1 MKTTLHHASR
11 ILTLAFIA
19 ILLASFASLAQTYEK
34 YYQDGQLYV
43 KFIDE
48 FDPQIAVAAD
58 HSVRFEDAAYF
69 SDIFSRYNV
78 LSISRPL
85 DVNNDIKLLRTFHL
99 QFADHMILEEV
110 IAELEKRPEIEYA
123 EKVALYYIDYK
134 PNDSLY
140 NLVNGPVKWKWHL
153 DRIEAEAAW
162 DVTKGS
168 PAIKVA
174 IVDNAVW
181 SDHPDLAAK
190 IVLQRDVVN
199 NTANSSP
206 PGTGD
211 PGEWSHGT
219 HCAGLAT
226 AITDNYIGV
235 AGIGFNTSIIAIKAA
250 HANANQI
257 SHSLAGVSFAI
268 NNGANIVSMSFG
280 GPGYNQTFQN
290 LVNTGTSMGV
300 VFVAAAGNDNSTAPH
315 YPSSYANVISVASTN
330 DNDVKSNFSNY
341 GPSITLCAP
350 GGFAS
355 PGPSGLLS
363 TTYALTSMGYYDSYF
378 GTSMACPVVAGLA
391 SLMLSINPNL
401 SPADVTSIL
410 TATCDNIDA
419 MNPTYVGQ
427 LGAGRINARQAVLAV
442 PFSPTAAFS
451 TPVTIIPP
459 GTSINFTDLSV
470 GIPNSWSWSFQGA
483 FPNSSTQQNP
493 TNIAYNNPGVFN
505 VTLTVQNAYGSN
517 SLTKTGYIV
526 VTTTPLPFLQF
537 EASETETCIYTPIQ
551 LQDMSLYQ
559 PTSWLWEFDPPNV
572 EFLEG
577 TTATSQNPVIQ
588 FTLPGEYSVT
598 FTATNVNG
606 SNTTTFEDFFSI
618 DGMPVPYDLDFEAGS
633 PGAFH
638 LSANTKATIRI
649 HRRAAFESELGLQFS
664 GGGTPTGWSGT
675 PTGTTPTQ
683 AWVNNADFHAFAH
696 VCNVDATEFAGVHL
710 FFDLRQTFSYGNKL
724 SWFRVLINDSIQVS
738 DSEGIFDFNP
748 TTNTDPFV
756 RRHFDLTEFAGT
768 TFSITFQS
776 ACRLYDYFYAEGDN
790 VFVDNIDVRG
800 SLVGTN
806 ELVKVPVSA
815 LSVYPNPAK
824 VSISLNYFG
833 SESGKINVA
842 LTAIDGRLVHNQQF
856 DAPTGRFER
865 NIPVQGLAPGV
876 YVLTLTNNSQVL
888 TRKVIIE

>member
-11 ILTLAFIA
+11 IFILAFFA
-19 ILLASFASLAQTYEK
+19 FLLVPFASDAQTYEK
-34 YYQDGQLYV
+34 YYQDGQLFV
-43 KFIDE
+43 KFVDNY
-48 FDPQIAVAAD
+48 DPQIAVAAD
-58 HSVRFEDAAYF
+58 HSVRLEDAAYF

-85 DVNNDIKLLRTFHL
+85 EVNNDIKLLRTFHL
-99 QFADHMILEEV
+99 QFEDHMILEEV
-110 IAELEKRPEIEYA
+110 IEELEKRPEIEYA
-123 EKVALYYIDYK
+123 EKVALYYIDYR

-153 DRIEAEAAW
+153 DVINAEAAW

-168 PAIKVA
+168 PDIKVA

-181 SDHPDLAAK
+181 SAHPDLAGK

-226 AITDNYIGV
+226 AITDNYVGV

-268 NNGANIVSMSFG
+268 NNGADVVSMSFG
-280 GPGYNQTFQN
+280 GPGFNQTFQN

-300 VFVAAAGNDNSTAPH
+300 VFVAAAGNDNSTAAH

-341 GPSITLCAP
+341 GPAITLCAP

-401 SPADVTSIL
+401 LPSDL
-410 TATCDNIDA
+410 TNIMMGTCDNIDA
-419 MNPTYVGQ
+419 MNPGYIGQ
-427 LGAGRINARQAVLAV
+427 LGAGRINAHQAVLAV

-451 TPVTIIPP
+451 TPVTIITP
-459 GTSINFTDLSV
+459 GTTVDFTDLSV
-470 GIPNSWSWSFQGA
+470 GIPNSWSWSFPGA

-517 SLTKTGYIV
+517 SITKTGYIV
-526 VTTTPLPFLQF
+526 VTSTPLPYLQF
-537 EASETETCIYTPIQ
+537 EASETETCIYSPVQ
-551 LQDMSLYQ
+551 LEDISLYQ
-559 PTSWLWEFDPPNV
+559 PTSWLWEFAPPSV
-572 EFLEG
+572 VFLEG
-577 TTATSQNPVIQ
+577 TDATSQNPVVQ
-588 FTLPGEYSVT
+588 FVLPGEYSVT

-606 SNTTTFEDFFSI
+606 SNTVTFEDYFTI
-618 DGMPVPYDLDFEAGS
+618 DGMPVPYELDFEVGS
-633 PGAFH
+633 SGAFD
-638 LSANTKATIRI
+638 LSANSKATIRI
-649 HRRAAFESELGLQFS
+649 HPRAAFESDLGLQFS
-664 GGGTPTGWSGT
+664 GGGTPTGWAGT

-683 AWVNNADFHAFAH
+683 AWVNNTDFHAFAH
-696 VCNVDATEFAGVHL
+696 VCKIDATEFAGVHL

-724 SWFRVLINDSIQVS
+724 SWFRVLINDSIQVA
-738 DSEGIFDFNP
+738 DSEGLLNFNP

-768 TFSITFQS
+768 AFSITFQS

-800 SLVGTN
+800 SLVGTG
-806 ELVKVPVSA
+806 ETVSVPVSV

-824 VSISLNYFG
+824 ESIKISYLG
-833 SESGKINVA
+833 SESERFNLAI
-842 LTAIDGRLVHNQQF
+842 TAIDGRLVYSKQINAQK
-856 DAPTGRFER
+856 GRFE
-865 NIPVQGLAPGV
+865 NIIPINGLRPGV
-876 YVLTLTNNSQVL
+876 YILTVQDNTQTI
-888 TRKVIIE
+888 TRKLVVE